1 MAQFTLDGGAA
12 GAQAIGS
19 GIGDALRAAVTG
31 NRVQQDAYLKTM
43 GHVKNAE
50 EARGLR
56 MTNDHRANVDN
67 MLTDPTMDAYR
78 KAQLIAFKL
87 AGPQY
92 MDNFSK
98 SGEIEQG
105 NESRQAII
113 NDPSLAT
120 NVAKAFFATS
130 GKAPFDNVGDTG
142 YAMNKV
148 TGEAIA
154 ANPVMAKL
162 FQATEGSLANQRNA
176 SAGEHAARRDRVNSG
191 LDHTV
196 TTLDENGRPMVT
208 ALPTKGGTNMIA
220 PAKPTSSGL
229 DATNAKAY
237 NQIVTQVEKEM
248 PGAADEKVQAEVDKR
263 WARRVPTG
271 TNKNPAPAAA
281 RATITPTAEM
291 LKVQA
296 DFRSGKITREQA
308 KAKLKELGMNE

>member
-12 GAQAIGS
+12 GAQAIGT
-19 GIGDALRAAVTG
+19 GFGDIFKAAVMG
-31 NRVQQDAYLKTM
+31 DRVQQDAYLKSM
-43 GHVKNAE
+43 GQVKTAE

-67 MLTDPTMDAYR
+67 MLSDPNMEAYR

-98 SGEIEQG
+98 SGETEQG
-105 NESRQAII
+105 NVSRQAII

-162 FQATEGSLANQRNA
+162 FQATEGTL
-176 SAGEHAARRDRVNSG
+176 AGERAARRDRISSG

-196 TTLDENGRPMVT
+196 VTLDANGQPMVT
-208 ALPTKGGTNMIA
+208 ALPTKGGMNVIA
-220 PAKPTSSGL
+220 PAKPTSSGV

-237 NQIVTQVEKEM
+237 NAIVTQVEKDF
-248 PGAADEKVQAEVDKR
+248 PGAKPEKIQAEVEAR
-263 WARRVPTG
+263 WARRALPG
-271 TNKNPAPAAA
+271 MNKNPAPAPAQPTMEQ
-281 RATITPTAEM
+281 TIPQGYSYAGKDKKTGKTVVKDA
-291 LKVQA
+291 
-296 DFRSGKITREQA
+296 SGKLFIME
-308 KAKLKELGMNE
+308 

>member
-1 MAQFTLDGGAA
+1 MGQFTLDGGAY
-12 GAQAIGS
+12 GAQAIGA
-19 GIGDALRAAVTG
+19 GIGDAMRAAATG
-31 NRVQQDAYLKTM
+31 GRVQQDAYLKTM
-43 GHVKNAE
+43 GNVKNAE

-67 MLTDPTMDAYR
+67 MLSDPAMDAYR

-87 AGPQY
+87 AGPQH

-105 NESRQAII
+105 NVSRQAII

-142 YAMNKV
+142 YSMNKV
-148 TGEAIA
+148 TGESIA
-154 ANPVMAKL
+154 ANPVMARL
-162 FQATEGSLANQRNA
+162 FQATEGAL
-176 SAGEHAARRDRVNSG
+176 AGERAARRDRVASG

-208 ALPTKGGTNMIA
+208 ALPTKGGTNVIA
-220 PAKPTSSGL
+220 PAKPTSSGV

-237 NQIVTQVEKEM
+237 NAVVAQVEKDLQGSK
-248 PGAADEKVQAEVDKR
+248 PEKIQAEVDAR
-263 WARRVPTG
+263 WARRVQPG
-271 TNKNPAPAAA
+271 TNKNPAPAPAA
-281 RATITPTAEM
+281 PKMEQTIPQGYTYAGIDKATRKTVVKDA
-291 LKVQA
+291 
-296 DFRSGKITREQA
+296 SGKLFIME
-308 KAKLKELGMNE
+308 

>member
-12 GAQAIGS
+12 GAQAIGN
-19 GIGDALRAAVTG
+19 GFGDIFKAAVMG
-31 NRVQQDAYLKTM
+31 DRVQQDAYLKSM
-43 GHVKNAE
+43 GQVKTAE

-67 MLTDPTMDAYR
+67 MLSDPNMEAYR

-98 SGEIEQG
+98 SGETEQG
-105 NESRQAII
+105 NVSRQAII

-176 SAGEHAARRDRVNSG
+176 SAGEHIARRDRVSSG

-196 TTLDENGRPMVT
+196 VTLDANGQPMVT
-208 ALPTKGGTNMIA
+208 ALPTKGGMNMIA
-220 PAKPTSSGL
+220 PAKPTSSGV

-237 NQIVTQVEKEM
+237 NAIVTQVEKDF
-248 PGAADEKVQAEVDKR
+248 PGAKPEKIQAEVEAR
-263 WARRVPTG
+263 WARRALPG
-271 TNKNPAPAAA
+271 MNKNPAPVPAQPTMEQ
-281 RATITPTAEM
+281 TIPQGYTYAGKDKKTGKTVVKDA
-291 LKVQA
+291 
-296 DFRSGKITREQA
+296 SGKLFIME
-308 KAKLKELGMNE
+308 

>member
-12 GAQAIGS
+12 GAQAIGT
-19 GIGDALRAAVTG
+19 GFGDIFKAAVMG
-31 NRVQQDAYLKTM
+31 DRVQQDAYLKSM
-43 GHVKNAE
+43 GQVKTAE

-67 MLTDPTMDAYR
+67 MLSDPNMEAYR

-98 SGEIEQG
+98 AGETEQG
-105 NESRQAII
+105 NVSRQAII

-142 YAMNKV
+142 YSMNKV
-148 TGEAIA
+148 TGESIA
-154 ANPVMAKL
+154 ANPVMARL
-162 FQATEGSLANQRNA
+162 FQATEGAL
-176 SAGEHAARRDRVNSG
+176 AGERAARRDRVNSG

-196 TTLDENGRPMVT
+196 VTLDANGQPMVT
-208 ALPTKGGTNMIA
+208 ALPTKGGMNVIA
-220 PAKPTSSGL
+220 PAKPTSSGV

-237 NQIVTQVEKEM
+237 NAIVTQVEKDFS
-248 PGAADEKVQAEVDKR
+248 GAKPEKIQAEVEAR
-263 WARRVPTG
+263 WARRALPG
-271 TNKNPAPAAA
+271 MNKNPAPAQAQPTMEQ
-281 RATITPTAEM
+281 TIPQGYTYAGKDKKTGKTVVKDA
-291 LKVQA
+291 
-296 DFRSGKITREQA
+296 SGKLFIME
-308 KAKLKELGMNE
+308 

>member
-1 MAQFTLDGGAA
+1 MAQFTLDGGAY

-19 GIGDALRAAVTG
+19 GIGDALRAAATG
-31 NRVQQDAYLKTM
+31 GRVQQDAYLKTM
-43 GHVKNAE
+43 GNVKNAE

-67 MLTDPTMDAYR
+67 MLSDPNMEAYR

-98 SGEIEQG
+98 SGETEQG
-105 NESRQAII
+105 NVSRQAII

-142 YAMNKV
+142 YAVNKV

-162 FQATEGSLANQRNA
+162 FQATEGTL
-176 SAGEHAARRDRVNSG
+176 AGERAARRDRISSG

-196 TTLDENGRPMVT
+196 VTLDANGQPMVT
-208 ALPTKGGTNMIA
+208 ALPTKGGMNMIA

-248 PGAADEKVQAEVDKR
+248 PGAPDEKVQAEVDKR

-281 RATITPTAEM
+281 QPKMEQTIPQGYTYAGKDKKTGKTVVKDA
-291 LKVQA
+291 
-296 DFRSGKITREQA
+296 SGKLFIME
-308 KAKLKELGMNE
+308 

>member
-12 GAQAIGS
+12 GAQAIGT
-19 GIGDALRAAVTG
+19 GFGDIFKAAVMG
-31 NRVQQDAYLKTM
+31 DRVQQDAYLKSM
-43 GHVKNAE
+43 GQVKTAE

-67 MLTDPTMDAYR
+67 MLSDPNMEAYR
-78 KAQLIAFKL
+78 KAQLLAFKL

-98 SGEIEQG
+98 AGETEQG
-105 NESRQAII
+105 NVSRQAII

-130 GKAPFDNVGDTG
+130 GKAPYDNVGDTG
-142 YAMNKV
+142 FSVNKV
-148 TGEAIA
+148 TGETIA

-162 FQATEGSLANQRNA
+162 FQATEGTL
-176 SAGEHAARRDRVNSG
+176 AGERAARRDRISSG

-196 TTLDENGRPMVT
+196 VTLDENGRPMVT
-208 ALPTKGGTNMIA
+208 ALPTKGGMNMIA

-248 PGAADEKVQAEVDKR
+248 PGAPDEKVQAEVDKR